1 MGNMKNTNI
10 RVVFRDNR
18 SPDRWIVLRE
28 PLTVI
33 SCSDTADVIH
43 VLHEVERE
51 QMKGQW
57 VAGFIAYESAPGFDS
72 ACKTHKLTK
81 LPLLWFGV
89 FSSVEFVDS
98 GFLKTAGNFSIGEWE
113 MTTSPVEYRNAISR
127 IKQYLLAGRTY
138 QVNYTVR
145 LQTKFSGDAFGLFV
159 KMYKSQRT
167 NHCAFIETSDFA
179 ICSASPELFFTL
191 DNNTLISQPMKGT
204 SPRGLTWEEDEKL
217 VYALQLS
224 PKNRA
229 ENVMIVD
236 MVRND
241 MGKVAHHG
249 SVQAVRLFEVE
260 RYQTVLQMISTVVS
274 RTEASFPEIIKAL
287 FPCASVTGAP
297 KIETMRIIQ
306 ELETTPR
313 AVYTGGI
320 GWLSPERK
328 AKFNVAIRTVWIN
341 KKQNIAEY
349 GVGGGIV
356 WDSIAEHEYEECLVK
371 SRVLM
376 DEHPDFELL
385 ETILWEP
392 EAGYK
397 FLDLHLLRIKRSASY
412 FEFEINESKIRTLL
426 IELQSNFGNSP
437 VKVRL
442 RVGLTGEINIDWE
455 ILSQHHISFQQNVLH
470 WRVALAV
477 KPIDRKN
484 VFLYHKTTNR
494 TIYDSAKKTCR
505 GVDDVILW
513 NTDGEITESTI
524 ANVVL
529 KKNNRFITPPVQC
542 GLLPGVFRQYLL
554 ERGEIE
560 EEIVHISELDSFDS
574 IYLINSV
581 RGWISVSVEHD

>member
-1 MGNMKNTNI
+1 MKNTSI
-10 RVVFRDNR
+10 RVIFRDNTH
-18 SPDRWIVLRE
+18 SDRWIVLRK

-33 SCSDTADVIH
+33 SCSDTADVIYA
-43 VLHEVERE
+43 LREVERE

-57 VAGFIAYESAPGFDS
+57 VAGFIAYESAPGLDS
-72 ACKTHKLTK
+72 AYKTHKLTK

-89 FSSVEFVDS
+89 FNRAESLDS
-98 GFLKTAGNFSIGEWE
+98 GFLKTADNFSIGEWE
-113 MTTSPVEYRNAISR
+113 MTTSPAEYRNAISR
-127 IKQYLLAGRTY
+127 IKEYLLAGKTY

-145 LQTKFSGDAFGLFV
+145 LQTKFSGDAFGLFI
-159 KMYKSQRT
+159 KMYKSQCT
-167 NHCAFIETSDFA
+167 KHCAFIETPDFA
-179 ICSASPELFFTL
+179 ICSASPELFFML

-204 SPRGLTWEEDEKL
+204 SSRGLTWEEDEKL
-217 VYALQLS
+217 IYALQLS

-236 MVRND
+236 MIRND
-241 MGKVAHHG
+241 MGKIAQSG

-260 RYQTVLQMISTVVS
+260 RYHTVLQMISTVIS
-274 RTEASFPEIIKAL
+274 RTDASFSEIIKAL

-313 AVYTGGI
+313 AVYTGCI

-328 AKFNVAIRTVWIN
+328 TKFNVAIRTVWIN

-356 WDSIAEHEYEECLVK
+356 WDSIADHEYEECLVK
-371 SRVLM
+371 SRVLT
-376 DEHPDFELL
+376 DEHPEFELL

-392 EAGYK
+392 GVGYK
-397 FLDLHLLRIKRSASY
+397 FLDLHLLRLKRSASY
-412 FEFEINESKIRTLL
+412 FGFEINESRIQTRLT
-426 IELQSNFGNSP
+426 ELQSSFVNSP
-437 VKVRL
+437 VKLRL
-442 RVGLTGEINIDWE
+442 RVGFTGKVNIDWE
-455 ILSQHHISFQQNVLH
+455 TLSQHQISFQKNVLH
-470 WRVALAV
+470 WRVALAD

-494 TIYDSAKKTCR
+494 TIYESAKKSRC
-505 GVDDVILW
+505 GFDDIILW
-513 NTDGEITESTI
+513 NTDGEITESTV

-529 KKNNRFITPPVQC
+529 KKNNRFITPPAQC

-560 EEIVHISELDSFDS
+560 EEIVHISELGSFDS

-581 RGWISVSVEHD
+581 RGWISVSLEQV